1 MLAAVAPVAQRIL
14 LKSSSVLSR
23 ASRICPSLAC
33 LGLAKGERALREAE
47 ELPGTFRRA
56 GAWPSGRAG
65 CVKTGGRA
73 TGSLSSATP
82 QARATCNA
90 KEFTHGQ
97 RGSSIRSE
105 TELLL
110 SCKPKTAD
118 KELWRRVLDKP
129 ATMSSK
135 KLNVTTGAAER
146 EREREKQTPRPCS
159 ARLALRAAA
168 TSLFGL
174 SVRSL
179 APSTTKQFSHRRTS
193 AN

>member
-146 EREREKQTPRPCS
+146 ERERETDPPTVFCTARIESDRHFPVRPVGPV
-159 ARLALRAAA
+159 ARTINHQAV
-168 TSLFGL
+168 L
-174 SVRSL
+174 S
-179 APSTTKQFSHRRTS
+179 P
-193 AN
+193 